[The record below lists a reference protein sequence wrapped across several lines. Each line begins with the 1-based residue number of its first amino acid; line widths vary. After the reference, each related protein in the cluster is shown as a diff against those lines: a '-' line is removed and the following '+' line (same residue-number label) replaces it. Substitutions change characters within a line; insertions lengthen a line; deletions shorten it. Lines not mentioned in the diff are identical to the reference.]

1 MNGIFESIGL
11 LIFRILFGI
20 SLIPHSFP
28 KLNRDSNIQLKE
40 YMAQIG
46 IPTIFVNLSMLIEL
60 IGGILVMIGAFYILV
75 DSVLTLFFLGATL
88 TSIAKMKKPL
98 PSISNPGYD
107 LDILFLAG
115 SILML
120 LLGPGQI
127 ALLSNPSFY
136 YG

>member
-46 IPTIFVNLSMLIEL
+46 IPTIFVDLSMLIIIWCEFRK
-60 IGGILVMIGAFYILV
+60 GGEWEMNSGV
-75 DSVLTLFFLGATL
+75 
-88 TSIAKMKKPL
+88 
-98 PSISNPGYD
+98 
-107 LDILFLAG
+107 
-115 SILML
+115 
-120 LLGPGQI
+120 
-127 ALLSNPSFY
+127 
-136 YG
+136 